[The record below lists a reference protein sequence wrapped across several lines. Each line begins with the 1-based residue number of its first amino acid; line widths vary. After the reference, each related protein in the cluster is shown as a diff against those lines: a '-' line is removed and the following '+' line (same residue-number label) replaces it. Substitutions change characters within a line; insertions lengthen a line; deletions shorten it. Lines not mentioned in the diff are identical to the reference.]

1 MIDIRRD
8 ERRTVFIAVLYFAL
22 VMAGWFI
29 LRPLRE
35 DSGSAIPSSER
46 SVLYTWTFAFSLPV
60 VPLYSWLVA
69 RFERRRLLVAIY
81 VFFCA
86 NLFAFWLCDSRG
98 WFSGTL
104 DRVFY
109 VWSSVY
115 NLLIVSIFWSVVVD
129 VFDSGQGKRL
139 FGVIAAGGSI
149 GTIIGSE
156 ITKQL
161 FELIGRAGLYLVSA
175 GMLAACASCAL
186 ALLRASVVREP
197 AASTHQRGTG
207 GSWLGG
213 VTLVFGRRY
222 LLAIALQT
230 LCITIGSTILYN
242 EKLELVA
249 AVYPRREDRPEV
261 FATIDQY
268 TNFATLLGQS
278 LLTAWMLRRF
288 GLRTALGFLPVLGV
302 LGFATLAWLLDASSI
317 QLALY
322 LVVGFEVL
330 RKAAHHVF
338 EKPAREVLF
347 TVVSREEKYK
357 AKEFLDV
364 SVYRGGDCL
373 SGWLYPVLK
382 ETARTL
388 PAWSAVPLSAVA
400 FLVTGFLA
408 REQRRLAEPRAGAG
422 TDVASGG

>member
-1 MIDIRRD
+1 MIEIRRD
-8 ERRTVFIAVLYFAL
+8 ERRTVVIAIVYFAL
-22 VMAGWFI
+22 VMAGWFM

-35 DSGSAIPSSER
+35 DSGSSIPAGER
-46 SVLYTWTFAFSLPV
+46 ATLYTWTFVCSLPA
-60 VPLYSWLVA
+60 VPLYSWLVSV
-69 RFERRRLLVAIY
+69 FERRKLLVALY
-81 VFFCA
+81 AFFCV
-86 NLFAFWLCDSRG
+86 NLAAFWWCQSQG
-98 WFSGTL
+98 WFTGTL

-109 VWSSVY
+109 VWASVY

-139 FGVIAAGGSI
+139 FGIVAAGGSI
-149 GTIIGSE
+149 GALVGSQV
-156 ITKQL
+156 TKSY
-161 FELIGRAGLYLVSA
+161 FEHLARSGLYLIAMGGLVA
-175 GMLAACASCAL
+175 CAACAI
-186 ALLRASVVREP
+186 ALLRTATVHDARTP
-197 AASTHQRGTG
+197 RDARGTG

-213 VTLVFGRRY
+213 FTLVLGRPY
-222 LLAIALQT
+222 LLALAAQT
-230 LCITIGSTILYN
+230 LCITFGSTILYN

-268 TNFATLLGQS
+268 TNVATLIGQS
-278 LLTAWMLRRF
+278 LITAWMLRRF
-288 GLRTALGFLPVLGV
+288 GLRVALGFLPVLGL
-302 LGFATLAWLLDASSI
+302 LGFAALAWLLGASSI
-317 QLALY
+317 QHALY

-373 SGWLYPVLK
+373 AGWVYPALQS
-382 ETARTL
+382 AGRTL
-388 PAWSAVPLSAVA
+388 PAWSAVPLSALA

-408 REQRRLAEPRAGAG
+408 REQRRLAEPKAAAG
-422 TDVASGG
+422 TDVASSG

>member
-8 ERRTVFIAVLYFAL
+8 ERRTVLIAVLYFAL

-46 SVLYTWTFAFSLPV
+46 SILYTWTFAFSLPV

-69 RFERRRLLVAIY
+69 RFERRRLLTAVYA
-81 VFFCA
+81 FFCA

-98 WFSGTL
+98 WFPETL

-139 FGVIAAGGSI
+139 FGIIAAGGSI
-149 GTIIGSE
+149 GTLVGSE
-156 ITKQL
+156 ITKQF
-161 FELIGRAGLYLVSA
+161 FEHIARGGLYLVSA
-175 GMLAACASCAL
+175 AMLAACAACAL
-186 ALLRASVVREP
+186 ALLRASALREP
-197 AASTHQRGTG
+197 EVATHKRGTG

-213 VTLVFGRRY
+213 VTLVFGRPY

-268 TNFATLLGQS
+268 TNFATLIGQGI
-278 LLTAWMLRRF
+278 LTAWMLRRF

-302 LGFATLAWLLDASSI
+302 IGFAALAWLLDASSI
-317 QLALY
+317 QNALY

-373 SGWLYPVLK
+373 AGWLYPLLK
-382 ETARTL
+382 DASRTL

-408 REQRRLAEPRAGAG
+408 REQRRLAQPSSG
-422 TDVASGG
+422 TDVAERG